1 MAFTSLAAGVSG
13 LQSFSEAVGVISDN
27 ITNVN
32 TVGYKESRS
41 RFSTLVTETAAISSY
56 SPGGVKSTTETL
68 VSKQGLLQPS
78 SSSTDLSVDGNG
90 FFPVRQN
97 ADTTSEVLFTRAGS
111 FTQDESGYLQNTA
124 GLYLMGWELD
134 SDGEPPVNSSQQSAL
149 QPINFINQTGE
160 AESTKNIELRANFS
174 ADSAVNTDYSNQI
187 AGDGYQVGEI
197 ASGTIGVTSSD
208 FEEDI
213 DIIDAQGNT
222 VTIRL
227 AAVKTGV
234 NEWTYEIYA
243 PDNYASYLDATNH
256 TLNGVAG
263 IVAYGTLNFDGDGT
277 LNLTSSSFTSMRT
290 ITDDG
295 AGTITSSAGATSD
308 LSSTPALGLDF
319 DATTY
324 GSNDIS
330 VNFNF
335 GDGTDSNGLN
345 QKGSITSLLNKNV
358 DGAAFGDV
366 VGVSIDSN
374 GDVTTL
380 FDSGLSL
387 TRYRIPVSTFNNSDG
402 LIRRQGNSY
411 GRSDISGEPSFKEA
425 GTAGA
430 GKVSSNTLEL
440 STVDLANEFAELI
453 KVQRAFSAS
462 TRIIS
467 TSDEI
472 LEELTRL

>member
-13 LQSFSEAVGVISDN
+13 LQSFSEAVGVIADN

-32 TVGYKESRS
+32 TIGYKESRS

-78 SSSTDLSVDGNG
+78 VSATDLSVDGNG
-90 FFPVRQN
+90 FFAVRQLPN
-97 ADTTSEVLFTRAGS
+97 TTGEVLFTRAGS
-111 FTQDESGYLQNTA
+111 FTQDEDGFLKNTA
-124 GLYLMGWELD
+124 GLYLMGWQLD
-134 SDGEPPVNSSQQSAL
+134 SQGNPPVNSSQQAAL

-160 AESTKNIELRANFS
+160 AEATQNISLRANFS
-174 ADSAVNTDYSNQI
+174 ASSDVSTSYTTIAATD
-187 AGDGYQVGEI
+187 DGYQVGDI
-197 ASGTIGVTSSD
+197 ANGTVAISNDD

-213 DIIDAQGNT
+213 DVVDAQGNT
-222 VTIRL
+222 ITVRL
-227 AAVKTGV
+227 AAVKSGV

-243 PDNYASYLDATNH
+243 PDGSALDTDTHA
-256 TLNGVAG
+256 NGVIASG
-263 IVAYGTLNFDGDGT
+263 KMIFDGDGT
-277 LNLTSSSFTSMRT
+277 LDLNNSTFLSAAAAAADPDAAPVDLTTTPSFE
-290 ITDDG
+290 
-295 AGTITSSAGATSD
+295 
-308 LSSTPALGLDF
+308 LDF
-319 DATTY
+319 DNGADGTY
-324 GSNDIS
+324 GSENIT
-330 VNFNF
+330 VNFSF
-335 GDGTDSNGLN
+335 GNGQDSSGIN
-345 QKGSITSLLNKNV
+345 QKGNNTTLLSKTV

-366 VGVSIDSN
+366 VGVSINEN

-387 TRYRIPVSTFNNSDG
+387 TRFRIPVTTFNNADG
-402 LIRRQGNSY
+402 LIRRQGNAYS
-411 GRSDISGEPSFKEA
+411 RSDISGEPSFKDA

-440 STVDLANEFAELI
+440 STVDLASEFAELI

>member
-13 LQSFSEAVGVISDN
+13 LQSFSEAVGVIADN

-41 RFSTLVTETAAISSY
+41 RFSTLVTETAAIASY

-78 SSSTDLSVDGNG
+78 GSSTDLSVDGNG
-90 FFPVRQN
+90 FFPVRQEAN
-97 ADTTSEVLFTRAGS
+97 NTSEVIFTRAGS
-111 FTQDESGYLQNTA
+111 FTQDQSGFLKNTA

-134 SDGEPPVNSSQQSAL
+134 SDGLPPVNSSQQTAL
-149 QPINFINQTGE
+149 EPINFISQTGE
-160 AESTKNIELRANFS
+160 AEATAGISLRANFS
-174 ADSAVNTDYSNQI
+174 ANSDVNTDYAAEV
-187 AGDGYQVGEI
+187 AGDGYTAGEI
-197 ASGTIGVTSSD
+197 ADGTIAIAGDD

-213 DIIDAQGNT
+213 DVVDAQGNT
-222 VTIRL
+222 VTLRL
-227 AAVKTGV
+227 AAVKSGV

-243 PDNYASYLDATNH
+243 PDAFADTLDSAVHGTDG
-256 TLNGVAG
+256 L
-263 IVAYGTLNFDGDGT
+263 VAYGILEFNGDGT
-277 LNLTSSSFTSMRT
+277 LDLANSEFTAESAASGLTYPV
-290 ITDDG
+290 
-295 AGTITSSAGATSD
+295 D
-308 LSSTPALGLDF
+308 LSSTPDLTLEF
-319 DATTY
+319 DNGAAGTY
-324 GSNDIS
+324 GSEDVTIG
-330 VNFNF
+330 FDF
-335 GDGTDSNGLN
+335 GNGSDSSGIN
-345 QKGSITSLLNKNV
+345 QKGAITSLLSKTV

-366 VGVSIDSN
+366 VGVQIASN

-387 TRYRIPVSTFNNSDG
+387 TRYRIPISTFNNADG
-402 LIRRQGNSY
+402 LIRRQGNAY

-425 GTAGA
+425 GSAGA

-453 KVQRAFSAS
+453 KVQRAFSSS